1 MNLFD
6 YFDTHKVY
14 QNGMKAET
22 AQYLHQQISIAET
35 AVKKEIWRSTL
46 CHTKDINETYYRLI
60 PEEIPITSTLQH
72 YRDRVF
78 SSCKEHGGMFAELT
92 VCDRTITVYP
102 ITNKPVMLYY
112 TLTDDPI
119 IGFYIPNLVGNFGFG
134 VHTANELAWTL
145 LHLDDVLKAIEAKKN
160 KLTEALEQLSE
171 SLVIE
176 GYEYM
181 CDEIEDIDDIIAY
194 MEKDQSFYAVDMLT
208 EYKKFKNIQKEYY
221 DHTHQFL
228 EICQGRII
236 SVEN

>member
-22 AQYLHQQISIAET
+22 AQYLHQQISITEA
-35 AVKKEIWRSTL
+35 ALKKEIWRSTL
-46 CHTKDINETYYRLI
+46 CHTKDVNEKYYQLI
-60 PEEIPITSTLQH
+60 PEEIPMTSTLQH
-72 YRDRVF
+72 YRDRVL
-78 SSCKEHGGMFAELT
+78 SSCQEHAGMFAKLT
-92 VCDRTITVYP
+92 VCDRTIKIYP
-102 ITNKPVMLYY
+102 ITDKPVMLYD
-112 TLTDDPI
+112 TLTDKTI

-134 VHTANELAWTL
+134 VHTVNELAWTL

-228 EICQGRII
+228 EICQGRIV